1 MDGHLTLRVSKAL
14 ARALARRA
22 RERGVPR
29 SQVVREAVAGY
40 LAGEPGPLALEPGR
54 VVTAAELA
62 AKWRALPRLTA
73 AEADDFAEEIE
84 AARNAVPAPPA
95 PWG

>member
-1 MDGHLTLRVSKAL
+1 MS
-14 ARALARRA
+14 RALARRA

-29 SQVVREAVAGY
+29 SQVVREAMAGY
-40 LAGEPGPLALEPGR
+40 LAGESGARASASGR
-54 VVTAAELA
+54 LVSASELA
-62 AKWRALPRLTA
+62 AKWRTIPRLTA

-84 AARNAVPAPPA
+84 AARRAVPAPPS